1 MNNLLV
7 INLEEDLLTKEYEKK
22 YDLKGKKDYYIFEIQ
37 STKYEDYNKIIKDY
51 NLIRKYLNESY
62 IECDYDP
69 ENLKDYKL
77 LLSKFVNKDDNFYQN
92 FINNIE
98 YVKIIGD
105 FETVKTYLE
114 KNPILK
120 TKKIILSDA
129 FDLEYDTKYITKL
142 FANFNNIYVEIMGN
156 DLPITLEE
164 LNKTQTIIK
173 NIAEYIKKYNFSPI
187 EQLMYLYDKV
197 RERMYVRE
205 NKEESYTES
214 RDLTKVLTGNKIVCA
229 GYANI
234 IDAIV
239 KMLNFSSFKNYIIHK
254 NKDVGHV
261 LNAIYVKDDKYN
273 INGIFYFDATWDS
286 KRDNTNDYLYSYKYF
301 AKNKSTIEGYQKH
314 LFTNVDLNGY
324 SDKMV
329 DNFIE
334 KVNSKGIREVD
345 KNIINTINTLS
356 KLVYG
361 ETLIKALMCMPE
373 NLVPDFLKCEF
384 NKEDIIEKVK
394 YLDSLLNQEID
405 CDTML
410 KILYNVRKV
419 EYYNEPNKF
428 AFDINL
434 IFNVIYN
441 SNWLYSDATIKLF
454 ASIFGKD
461 SALENIKKYTFK
473 QYYKTDTGLNMERIR
488 LTKTLRNV
496 YESKKHN

>member
-1 MNNLLV
+1 MENLLE
-7 INLEEDLLTKEYEKK
+7 INLEDDPLLQEYKRK
-22 YDLKGKKDYYIFEIQ
+22 YGLSGKDCCIFEIQ
-37 STKYEDYNKIIKDY
+37 SSKDEDFNKITKDY
-51 NLIRKYLNESY
+51 DLIRKHLNDSY
-62 IECDYDP
+62 IECDYDA

-120 TKKIILSDA
+120 TKKIILCDA

-142 FANFNNIYVEIMGN
+142 FADYNNIYVEIMGN

-164 LNKTQTIIK
+164 LNKTQTIIR
-173 NIAEYIKKYNFSPI
+173 NIVNEIKQYNFSPI

-197 RERMYVRE
+197 RERMYIRE
-205 NKEESYTES
+205 DKNESYTES

-239 KMLNFSSFKNYIIHK
+239 RMLNFSSFKNYIIHK

-261 LNAIYVKDDKYN
+261 LNAIYVKDDKYS

-286 KRDNTNDYLYSYKYF
+286 KKDNTNNYLYSYKYF
-301 AKNKSTIEGYQKH
+301 AKNKNTIEGYQKN
-314 LFTNVDLNGY
+314 LYDNVDLSGY
-324 SDKMV
+324 SSEMV
-329 DNFIE
+329 DTIIE
-334 KVNSKGIREVD
+334 KINKNELRKLN
-345 KNIINTINTLS
+345 KNIVDTINTLS
-356 KLVYG
+356 RLVYG
-361 ETLIKALMCMPE
+361 KNLIQSLMRMPE
-373 NLVPDFLKCEF
+373 NMVPDFLKCEF
-384 NKEDIIEKVK
+384 NKDEIIEKAK
-394 YLDSLLNQEID
+394 YLDTLLNQEID
-405 CDTML
+405 CDVML

-419 EYYNEPNKF
+419 EYYKNPNKF

-441 SNWLYSDATIKLF
+441 SNWLYDEATIKLLI
-454 ASIFGKD
+454 SIFGKD
-461 SALENIKKYTFK
+461 SALENIKKYTFN

-496 YESKKHN
+496 YETKKHN

>member
-7 INLEEDLLTKEYEKK
+7 INLEEDPLTKDFTKK
-22 YDLKGKKDYYIFEIQ
+22 YDLKGREDYYQFEIQ
-37 STKYEDYNKIIKDY
+37 TTLEEDFNKLIKDY
-51 NLIRKYLNESY
+51 NKMRSNFNELY
-62 IECDYDP
+62 KECDFDL
-69 ENLKDYKL
+69 ETFKEYKIF
-77 LLSKFVNKDDNFYQN
+77 LSKHINKKDDFYKKL
-92 FINNIE
+92 IENIE
-98 YVKIIGD
+98 YIKIVGD
-105 FETVKTYLE
+105 FKKVKKYIE

-120 TKKIILSDA
+120 NKKIILDDA
-129 FDLEYDTKYITKL
+129 FDLEYDTDYITKL
-142 FANFNNIYVEIMGN
+142 FKNYDNIYVEILGN
-156 DLPITLEE
+156 NLPITLEE
-164 LNKTQTIIK
+164 LNKTQTIIR
-173 NIAEYIKKYNFSPI
+173 NIVNEIKQYNFSPI
-187 EQLMYLYDKV
+187 EQIMYLYDKV
-197 RERMYVRE
+197 RERKYV
-205 NKEESYTES
+205 KEGKNDYYTES
-214 RDLTKVLTGNKIVCA
+214 RDLTKVLTGDKIVCV

-234 IDAIV
+234 IDAVIR
-239 KMLNFSSFKNYIIHK
+239 MLNFSTFMNYIKHK

-261 LNAIYVKDDKYN
+261 LNAIYVKDDKYS

-384 NKEDIIEKVK
+384 NKEGIIEKVK

-419 EYYNEPNKF
+419 EYYNDPNKF

-496 YESKKHN
+496 YESRKHN